1 MRFKSNT
8 FFLFLASLAA
18 FLFFFIVKC
27 LNFYRSDYTGDIFTH
42 FQLSRDWL
50 LGKPLFYENSYGYH
64 NKFHNYFIDILLA
77 PFTYLMG
84 VYGLFVAFFALIIG
98 ALYNILVML
107 ERIGTSIQTK
117 LLFIVFYTSP
127 LTYFILHNEH
137 YGFHVEMLLLPLGLL
152 FTSALLQNKLWYLL
166 WAIFILLV
174 KEDGAAILWSCWAA
188 ILLIKKQCH
197 AISWGVYLREFFLM
211 SVACALL
218 FIFGFAWLK
227 HMNNGGET
235 RMGWV
240 MQSLQE
246 QPRETLLLSF
256 NYLVKLRIQLTALV
270 ILVIYFYA
278 GWKFTLGAIIIS
290 VPILILNFLSGTLYF
305 DGRDFMIKNFFSIL
319 WTPRLSQYWA
329 YWLSILCIALTLK
342 PAVYIYPKMLR
353 TLVCSGY
360 GIFVFAYQIYF
371 FRNCFVT
378 RLDLVENIKEAFQP
392 NIEFTLNPEFKDAAA
407 IAKQLPDHYPV
418 APMYRVFGA
427 FCSQDIIWLN
437 ALDNA
442 FIPPRMILASYN
454 KEEVPDVT
462 TFMKTPYFMLYQQ
475 RLHIYCEAP
484 DTIFIAKAGLIGD
497 WQKVKSS
504 EN

>member
-27 LNFYRSDYTGDIFTH
+27 LHFYRSDYTGDIFTH

-188 ILLIKKQCH
+188 ILLIKKRP
-197 AISWGVYLREFFLM
+197 LR
-211 SVACALL
+211 VAFSLL
-218 FIFGFAWLK
+218 
-227 HMNNGGET
+227 
-235 RMGWV
+235 
-240 MQSLQE
+240 
-246 QPRETLLLSF
+246 
-256 NYLVKLRIQLTALV
+256 
-270 ILVIYFYA
+270 
-278 GWKFTLGAIIIS
+278 
-290 VPILILNFLSGTLYF
+290 
-305 DGRDFMIKNFFSIL
+305 
-319 WTPRLSQYWA
+319 
-329 YWLSILCIALTLK
+329 C
-342 PAVYIYPKMLR
+342 
-353 TLVCSGY
+353 
-360 GIFVFAYQIYF
+360 
-371 FRNCFVT
+371 
-378 RLDLVENIKEAFQP
+378 
-392 NIEFTLNPEFKDAAA
+392 
-407 IAKQLPDHYPV
+407 
-418 APMYRVFGA
+418 
-427 FCSQDIIWLN
+427 
-437 ALDNA
+437 
-442 FIPPRMILASYN
+442 
-454 KEEVPDVT
+454 
-462 TFMKTPYFMLYQQ
+462 
-475 RLHIYCEAP
+475 
-484 DTIFIAKAGLIGD
+484 
-497 WQKVKSS
+497 
-504 EN
+504 